1 MTYSTRR
8 MIQRDIAQQEHG
20 RSYHLRKTSRPICA
34 SKSTPDRPAPDA
46 TLGTAKPDDVPD
58 ESALGGPR
66 APLRALIVED
76 ELIIA
81 MELEMILEE
90 LNVEVVGIAI
100 NATEAEA
107 IVAATKPDC
116 ITMDINIQG
125 DRDGVVTARDIY
137 EKYGIRS
144 IFVSAY
150 GNAAMRILAA
160 PANPLGWV
168 RKPIEKEDLQDILLR
183 LDAERP

>member
-1 MTYSTRR
+1 MTHNTRQIPLRDLAQRHETPTHRLRRTHRLTCAGQST
-8 MIQRDIAQQEHG
+8 QGGPAQDASGG
-20 RSYHLRKTSRPICA
+20 REGA
-34 SKSTPDRPAPDA
+34 DDMPDRTAVDA
-46 TLGTAKPDDVPD
+46 
-58 ESALGGPR
+58 PR

-107 IVAATKPDC
+107 IVAAKKPDC

-150 GNAAMRILAA
+150 GNTAMRILAA

-168 RKPIEKEDLQDILLR
+168 RKPIEKEDLQDILSR